1 MVRIALCDDD
11 SYFLRRFQR
20 TLWQVFQNKAE
31 RIDCFTNSKDLLNS
45 EIEYDLLFLDID
57 MPEISGID
65 IAKNYK
71 NREAIV
77 VFVTN
82 RESLVFEAYNSTDS
96 FGFIRKSHIKEDFYA
111 IIKRLNKNKSA
122 IATLTIK
129 NAGKIVKVKY
139 SEIIYIEKLVNNVII
154 HTVKGV
160 YSERNT
166 ISALE
171 KLLSDYGFVRCH
183 IGYIVNLDY
192 IILIDSTEIILN
204 NSERIPLSRR
214 NVKNVKS
221 IFLKR
226 SGNLIE

>member
-45 EIEYDLLFLDID
+45 ETEYDLLFLDID

-65 IAKNYK
+65 IANNYK

-122 IATLTIK
+122 ISTLTIK